1 MKNIY
6 SKAAIGFTIIFLIL
20 CVYAPVFAKKRIS
33 SVQIGTYIGP
43 LLFQDISDAKGTPDG
58 QISDT
63 NISDVGIDQDL
74 IWGFNGRYYLD
85 SSRFGSTQ
93 AHIDTG
99 IDTDIS
105 FSSIE
110 ITRNQA
116 EIEIDMISF
125 SLGPIFRY
133 QERSG
138 RRETFNPYISPVI
151 SLHYGQYG
159 SSSLHGKGYGL
170 KLGTEYLVDKNYGFI
185 LEARYADNDLV
196 LNTFEGFE
204 DGMSLRTKGGSI
216 IIGTMW
222 NF

>member
-6 SKAAIGFTIIFLIL
+6 SKIAISFTIIFLIL
-20 CVYAPVFAKKRIS
+20 YLCAPVFAKKRINT
-33 SVQIGTYIGP
+33 QIGAYAGP
-43 LLFQDISDAKGTPDG
+43 LLFQDVSDAKGTLEG
-58 QISDT
+58 QASDT
-63 NISDVGIDQDL
+63 NISNVKIDQNL
-74 IWGFNGRYYLD
+74 VWGFNGRYYWD
-85 SSRFGSTQ
+85 SSRFGSTR
-93 AHIDTG
+93 ARIDTG
-99 IDTDIS
+99 IDTNIA

-110 ITRNQA
+110 IARNQA

-138 RRETFNPYISPVI
+138 KRETFNPYICPVI

-159 SSSLHGKGYGL
+159 SSSVHGKGYGL

-185 LEARYADNDLV
+185 LEACYSDDDLV
-196 LNTFEGFE
+196 LSTFDGFE
-204 DGMSLRTKGGSI
+204 NGMSLRTKGGYI
-216 IIGTMW
+216 VIGTMW